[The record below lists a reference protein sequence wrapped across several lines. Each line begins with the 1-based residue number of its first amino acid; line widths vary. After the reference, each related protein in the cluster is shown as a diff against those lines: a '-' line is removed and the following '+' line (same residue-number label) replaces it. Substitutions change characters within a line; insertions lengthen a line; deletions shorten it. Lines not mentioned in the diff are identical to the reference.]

1 MKERERE
8 REQHKRI
15 IPTQDFGQDVVV
27 HGLHLKLRRL
37 IVSCVTLPIA
47 TASIKKAAERLR

>member
-1 MKERERE
+1 MKERE

-27 HGLHLKLRRL
+27 HGLHLKLRHL